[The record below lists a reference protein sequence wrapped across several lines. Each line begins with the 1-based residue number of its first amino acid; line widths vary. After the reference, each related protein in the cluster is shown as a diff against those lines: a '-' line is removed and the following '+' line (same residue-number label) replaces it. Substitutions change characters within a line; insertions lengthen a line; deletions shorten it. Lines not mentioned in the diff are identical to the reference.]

1 MLVLKPL
8 VLLTLGTVVLAA
20 CATVQLA
27 PEQQTRLS
35 ELQAFAD
42 QIMQDWGSVT
52 LEAKI
57 QVGLWRRLGADRPI
71 QMDQWVPIVRSY
83 RLMMHPELLTAKRCA
98 ERTVAHALEWTR
110 QGYGPGWYVAPVWAF
125 PLVVAAEAARARA
138 AEEARSKV
146 AAATASRLRQLRGWT
161 DTEFAEAQTECQAVI
176 GRLKSQES
184 R

>member
-1 MLVLKPL
+1 MLILKPL
-8 VLLTLGTVVLAA
+8 LLLTLATVGLTA

-27 PEQQTRLS
+27 PEQQTRLG

-42 QIMQDWGSVT
+42 QIIQDWGSVT

-57 QVGLWRRLGADRPI
+57 QVGLWRHLGADRPI
-71 QMDQWVPIVRSY
+71 QMDQWVPLVRSY
-83 RLMMHPELLTAKRCA
+83 RLMMHPELLSTKRCA
-98 ERTVAHALEWTR
+98 ERTVAHALEWVR
-110 QGYGPGWYVAPVWAF
+110 QGHGPGWYVAPVWAF
-125 PLVVAAEAARARA
+125 PVVVAAEAARAKA

-146 AAATASRLRQLRGWT
+146 AEATATRLRQLRGWT
-161 DTEFAEAQTECQAVI
+161 DTEFVEAQRECQAVI